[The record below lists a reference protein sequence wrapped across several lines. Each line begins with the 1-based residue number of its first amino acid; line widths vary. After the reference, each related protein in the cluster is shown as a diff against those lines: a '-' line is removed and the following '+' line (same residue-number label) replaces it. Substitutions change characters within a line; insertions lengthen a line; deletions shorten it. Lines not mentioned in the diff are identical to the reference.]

1 MSDST
6 LGGNA
11 DQIAAWLKVLVEP
24 GSTVEMRVLYESG
37 SPHVR
42 HYSSEDLLTMARD
55 ALRFSKGAKGV
66 YWLMNPLPAEWS
78 GSPASDTGIVR
89 RRWLLIDTD
98 PKREGTV
105 SSTDVE
111 KDAAR
116 AKMVA
121 VDAFLAECGWPA
133 PIICDSGNGFHLLYR
148 IDLPGEDGGLVHRV
162 LQVLANQF
170 DDEAVSIDTKV
181 ANASRICK
189 LYGTL
194 AAKGPNTTDRPHR
207 VSGIITIPE
216 QLDVVPVAMLEK
228 LAGEGDAQQQELTG
242 QPAPRPPASDRV
254 SYPAAVDKVRLY
266 LIKMDASIEGSKGSD
281 RLIKAASV
289 LVNDFSLSDGEA
301 FDLLMTEFNP
311 RCQPPWSDDEVRPK
325 IEDAHKNPPH
335 RPAKGQVA
343 NVATE
348 SSSSNSRMN
357 GRSQNMTTEAI
368 VVRLSD
374 VQEQEVEWL
383 WPNRIPLGKLTLLAG
398 DPGLGK
404 SFVTVD
410 MAARVSTGTGWPDCY
425 DLPQPVGSVIM
436 FNCEDDIADTVL
448 PRLNRAG
455 GDPRK
460 VIALQGVTTIDGDT
474 GERRQRGF
482 SLDVDLPKLIEVLEV
497 NNDVRL
503 VVIDPVSAYC
513 GATDSHKNADIRAM
527 LAPMADMAS
536 KYRVAVVMVTHLAKG
551 SGGKAVYRAMGSL
564 AFAAAARAVWH
575 VAKDHEDDKRR
586 LILLAKINIAVE
598 ATGLAYRLQDGA
610 VCWEEAPVV
619 MTADEHLGQET
630 QPERKPRG
638 SSEQG
643 EAVQQAADWLVEKLT
658 GCSLH
663 SKVIKQTADD
673 ADITWATL
681 KRAKKLAKVK
691 SHRIGFGEKSFV
703 LWSLPTNDDE
713 SVPADVDE
721 TEVARLFP

>member
-11 DQIAAWLKVLVEP
+11 DQIAGWLKLLVEP
-24 GSTVEMRVLYESG
+24 GSTLEMRVLYDSG

-42 HYSSEDLLTMARD
+42 HYSSDDLLTMARD
-55 ALRFSKGAKGV
+55 AVRFSKGAKGV

-78 GSPASDTGIVR
+78 GAPAKDAEILR
-89 RRWLLIDTD
+89 RRWLLIDCD

-105 SSTDVE
+105 SSTADE
-111 KDAAR
+111 KEAAR
-116 AKMVA
+116 AKMVV

-133 PIICDSGNGFHLLYR
+133 PIICDSGNGLHLLYR
-148 IDLPGEDGGLVHRV
+148 IDLPGEDRGLVHRV

-207 VSGIITIPE
+207 LSGVITIPD
-216 QLDVVPVAMLEK
+216 QLDVVPVELLEK
-228 LAGEGDAQQQELTG
+228 LAGEGDAQLEATG
-242 QPAPRPPASDRV
+242 QPAPRPPAADRV
-254 SYPAAVDKVRLY
+254 SYPDAIEQARKY
-266 LIKMDASIEGSKGSD
+266 LAKMDASIEGSRGSD

-289 LVNDFSLSDGEA
+289 LINDFELADGET

-311 RCQPPWSDDEVRPK
+311 RCEPRWSDAEVRHK
-325 IEDAHKNPPH
+325 IDDAHKNPPN
-335 RPAKGQVA
+335 RPAKGLRTD
-343 NVATE
+343 ATAE
-348 SSSSNSRMN
+348 SSSSNSRTNCQPRAM
-357 GRSQNMTTEAI
+357 MTEAI

-374 VQEQEVEWL
+374 VEVQEVEWL

-410 MAARVSTGTGWPDCY
+410 MAARVSTGRGWPDCY
-425 DLPQPVGSVIM
+425 ELGQPVGSVIM
-436 FNCEDDIADTVL
+436 FNCEDDLADTVL

-455 GDPRK
+455 GDPSK
-460 VIALQGVTTIDGDT
+460 VVALQGVMTTDAKT
-474 GERRQRGF
+474 GQQHQRGF
-482 SLDVDLPKLIEVLEV
+482 SLDVDLPRLIEVLEAI
-497 NNDVRL
+497 NDVRL
-503 VVIDPVSAYC
+503 VVIDPVSGYC
-513 GATDSHKNADIRAM
+513 GATDSHKNAAVRGM
-527 LAPMADMAS
+527 LAPMADIAS
-536 KYRVAVVMVTHLAKG
+536 KYRVAIVMVTHLSKG

-564 AFAAAARAVWH
+564 GFAAASRAVWNF
-575 VAKDHEDDKRR
+575 VKDHDDDKRR
-586 LILLAKINIAVE
+586 LILLAKINNSEE
-598 ATGLAYRLQDGA
+598 AAGLAYRLEDGA

-619 MTADEHLGQET
+619 MTADEHLEQET

-658 GCSLH
+658 VCSMLA
-663 SKVIKQTADD
+663 KVVKQLADD
-673 ADITWATL
+673 ADIASATL
-681 KRAKKLAKVK
+681 KRAKRLAKVK
-691 SHRIGFGEKSFV
+691 SHRTGFGEKSFV
-703 LWSLPTNDDE
+703 LWALPTNDDE
-713 SVPADVDE
+713 AVPADVDE